1 MNDFTKKELIII
13 AFWGIDRLENIGIN
27 NFKEEGH
34 VPLYNKIHS
43 MIDTYTEIKIPMVT
57 DYE

>member
-1 MNDFTKKELIII
+1 MNDFTKDELIII
-13 AFWGIDRLENIGIN
+13 LGWSMDRLESVGKK

-34 VPLYNKIHS
+34 IPLYNKIHS
-43 MIDTYTEIKIPMVT
+43 MIDTHTEIKIPLVT